1 MSVSKSQFAALEKRY
16 GSLWW
21 HEEPEFWKEPFK
33 NLVFTVLSQNTSSEN
48 CSRAYKSLSEKFAIT
63 PNAIIK
69 ADIRDIK
76 RAIKSGGLYNIKAKR
91 LKELAEAVV
100 EKFNG
105 DLTPLLALPKEKA
118 KQKLLELP
126 GVGNKTADVLL
137 TTRHTYRKVIPI
149 DTHMNRIAKRLGL
162 VKSDA
167 KYDDIQ
173 NALMKFIP
181 SKYRER
187 GAGLLWLLAKHT
199 CKPHNPRCYEC
210 IIAPLCKSA
219 VKKKL
224 PI

>member
-1 MSVSKSQFAALEKRY
+1 M
-16 GSLWW
+16 
-21 HEEPEFWKEPFK
+21 
-33 NLVFTVLSQNTSSEN
+33 
-48 CSRAYKSLSEKFAIT
+48 
-63 PNAIIK
+63 K
-69 ADIRDIK
+69 ADIGDIK

-100 EKFNG
+100 EKFNS

-162 VKSDA
+162 VKPDA
-167 KYDDIQ
+167 RYDDIQ

-187 GAGLLWLLAKHT
+187 CAGLLWLLAKHT

-210 IIAPLCKSA
+210 ILVPVCKQRGTKVPRVYKLNTAYPHRKLNLKRLSVCSICKSA
-219 VKKKL
+219 VKKNKE
-224 PI
+224 